1 MFCSRP
7 VNGTQPER
15 EANMK
20 SNWSRWAGC
29 IALVAACAVAPPAQ
43 AGDTCKD
50 VTIKLTN
57 KLDVKIMIANFQW
70 YDYDKER
77 WHDPID
83 ISFEK
88 QVIDP
93 NGVKT
98 YLKNLAGVKK
108 DKTKIKVKYW
118 KAKKNVLDRW
128 DEGFE
133 VIGQPHA
140 CQDGEINEISIQ

>member
-1 MFCSRP
+1 
-7 VNGTQPER
+7 
-15 EANMK
+15 MK
-20 SNWSRWAGC
+20 SNWSRWAAC
-29 IALVAACAVAPPAQ
+29 FALSAVFAIAPPAQ

-57 KLDVKIMIANFQW
+57 KLDVKVMIVNFQW

-77 WHDPID
+77 WRDAVD
-83 ISFEK
+83 ITFEK

-108 DKTKIKVKYW
+108 DKMKLKIKYS
-118 KAKKNVLDRW
+118 KAKKNILDKW

-133 VIGQPHA
+133 VIGQAHA
-140 CQDGEINEISIQ
+140 CQDSEINELSIQ